1 LDISLT
7 NRHGSQQAQIS
18 NTNGEKRERE
28 RLIKNVWTRL
38 YLQRLAKVTRK
49 KQTTTTA
56 IHAMPYRLDKVI
68 DREGARKIYRPND

>member
-1 LDISLT
+1 MDLNKHKSVT
-7 NRHGSQQAQIS
+7 QMER
-18 NTNGEKRERE
+18 ERERERE

-56 IHAMPYRLDKVI
+56 IHAMPYRLDKVL
-68 DREGARKIYRPND
+68 DREGARNIYRPND

>member
-18 NTNGEKRERE
+18 NTNGERERERE

-38 YLQRLAKVTRK
+38 YLQRLAKITRK
-49 KQTTTTA
+49 KQTTTV

>member
-1 LDISLT
+1 V
-7 NRHGSQQAQIS
+7 
-18 NTNGEKRERE
+18 RE

-38 YLQRLAKVTRK
+38 YLQRLAKITRK
-49 KQTTTTA
+49 KQTTTV

>member
-1 LDISLT
+1 
-7 NRHGSQQAQIS
+7 
-18 NTNGEKRERE
+18 
-28 RLIKNVWTRL
+28 VWTRL

-68 DREGARKIYRPND
+68 DREGARNIYRPND

>member
-1 LDISLT
+1 V
-7 NRHGSQQAQIS
+7 
-18 NTNGEKRERE
+18 RE